1 MDFCNKHLE
10 YEFITSLFLK
20 GVIYPKEFV
29 DLHNNVCNL
38 KILDATNDLSTTLLE
53 LQKKLVTKTGFLKES
68 ILKPYYLGTDD
79 SLLGLFQTAYTQS
92 NFQEKVYEDAVKEH
106 LLQISEQM
114 ENITNNLK
122 DYEDMANAVH
132 SANLEN
138 EVVKQRD
145 QINYDLKIINAS
157 LKNILNLYAAGNPF
171 STKEKYTEY
180 SDKYRLF
187 LADLDF
193 NLTDIVSDPLLSMIL
208 YTAINEIKN
217 NTPKD
222 NLDVYGKDKF
232 KNLIGVLLNPQD
244 YYTKCTNEEID
255 SPQVAQSCYK
265 VYPEYMEMYLDMYL
279 DKYNEFDQ
287 QKQINFRKCFNL
299 IENQGQL
306 ISMCLSSFT
315 NNPQPIK

>member
-10 YEFITSLFLK
+10 YEFMTSLFLK

-145 QINYDLKIINAS
+145 QINYDLKIINAN

-187 LADLDF
+187 LAELDF

-255 SPQVAQSCYK
+255 SPQVAQSFYK
-265 VYPEYMEMYLDMYL
+265 VYPEYIEMYLDMYL